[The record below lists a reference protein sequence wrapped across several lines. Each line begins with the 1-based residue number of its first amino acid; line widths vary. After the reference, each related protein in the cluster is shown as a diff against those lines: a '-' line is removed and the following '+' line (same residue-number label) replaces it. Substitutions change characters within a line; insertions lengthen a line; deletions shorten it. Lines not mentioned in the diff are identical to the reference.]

1 MDWSEYL
8 RIAQELHDRKG
19 ALADEEACCRASIS
33 RAYYAAYNKAAIR
46 LETEEHGTQGYGG
59 SNQKIVEYYKEHR
72 ERTRSRLGLKLD
84 RLKDRREESDYEY
97 YSGKKEISNYPY
109 ASGRSLKDA
118 AEIIKLIESL

>member
-19 ALADEEACCRASIS
+19 DLADEEACCRAAIS
-33 RAYYAAYNKAAIR
+33 RAYYAAFNKAAIR
-46 LETEEHGTQGYGG
+46 LETAEHGTQGYGG
-59 SNQKIVEYYKEHR
+59 SHQKIINYYKDHT

-97 YSGKKEISNYPY
+97 YLGRKEINNYPY

-118 AEIIKLIESL
+118 TEIINLIELL